1 LHREKKLENSVSM
14 KRQGSAALV
23 IGLLVAVILGSLHSS
38 SRILH
43 LETAVAQFISSY
55 STTARTVSDRWQYV
69 FILVGS
75 LGVVF
80 LTLTSARRDR
90 IGWLVVALVI
100 ELIAVTWICLL
111 YRVFFQPLPAIFAVV
126 LGYAGTFAFTA
137 ITERGRSL
145 TAKSLFGDRLSK
157 EQVNR
162 VIAGDIPFEP
172 EAKIYDAS
180 VIVCDVANKYDLAD
194 ECPPAVFAQ
203 LTETFIRR
211 ATELFLDAGGYIQS
225 ADGEGV
231 VALFG
236 FPEADAHHGDKAVR
250 IALDLLDRFREF
262 RQSNNG
268 ETAAKGDVHI
278 GVSSGTIIIAPMQ
291 DGNRS
296 GLLTSGEPIELAR
309 RFCVANRFYGS
320 RILIGPRT
328 FELASR
334 YVVARPID
342 FLSGVNTRERHEI
355 YEPLWLAAEA
365 KPEQLAR
372 RDSFWNGVVLY
383 REKRWAEAY
392 MEFQKARDP
401 DYNEEDAP
409 LQLYLRRLEPL
420 ALHLTIESPE
430 A

>member
-1 LHREKKLENSVSM
+1 LHLRKKPENSFSM
-14 KRQGSAALV
+14 KRQVSTALAV
-23 IGLLVAVILGSLHSS
+23 GLLIAVILGALHAGG
-38 SRILH
+38 RFLH
-43 LETAVAQFISSY
+43 LETAVAQLISSL
-55 STTARTVSDRWQYV
+55 SAATRIVSDKWQYV

-75 LGVVF
+75 LGVAF

-100 ELIAVTWICLL
+100 ELIAVTWICSL
-111 YRVFFQPLPAIFAVV
+111 YRVLFQPLPAIFALV
-126 LGYAGTFAFTA
+126 LGYAGTFAFA
-137 ITERGRSL
+137 GITQRSRSVM
-145 TAKSLFGDRLSK
+145 AKSLFGDRLSK
-157 EQVNR
+157 EQVHR
-162 VIAGDIPFEP
+162 VIAGDIPFEL
-172 EAKIYDAS
+172 EAKTYDAS
-180 VIVCDVANKYDLAD
+180 VIVCDVASKYDLAD

-211 ATELFLDAGGYIQS
+211 ATELFLDEGGYIQS

-236 FPEADAHHGDKAVR
+236 FPEPDPHHGDKAVR
-250 IALDLLDRFREF
+250 VALGLLDRFREF
-262 RQSNNG
+262 RQPNNG
-268 ETAAKGDVHI
+268 ETAAKCDLHLGI
-278 GVSSGTIIIAPMQ
+278 SSGTMIIAPMQ

-328 FELASR
+328 FDLASR

-392 MEFQKARDP
+392 TEFQKARDP
-401 DYNEEDAP
+401 NYNEEDAP
-409 LQLYLRRLEPL
+409 LELYLRRLEPL

>member
-1 LHREKKLENSVSM
+1 M
-14 KRQGSAALV
+14 KRQGSTALL
-23 IGLLVAVILGSLHSS
+23 IGLLIAVVLGALHASG
-38 SRILH
+38 RLLH
-43 LETAVAQFISSY
+43 LETAAVQFISSY
-55 STTARTVSDRWQYV
+55 SAATRIVSDKWQYV

-75 LGVVF
+75 LGVAF
-80 LTLTSARRDR
+80 LTLTSARQDR

-100 ELIAVTWICLL
+100 ELIAVTWICSL
-111 YRVFFQPLPAIFAVV
+111 YRVFFQPLPAIFGVV
-126 LGYAGTFAFTA
+126 LGYAGTFAFA
-137 ITERGRSL
+137 GITQRSRSV

-157 EQVNR
+157 EQVHR

-172 EAKIYDAS
+172 EAKTYGAS

-211 ATELFLDAGGYIQS
+211 ATELFLDAGGYIHS

-236 FPEADAHHGDKAVR
+236 FPEPDPHHGDKAVR
-250 IALDLLDRFREF
+250 VALGLLDRFREF

-268 ETAAKGDVHI
+268 ETTAKCDVRLGI
-278 GVSSGTIIIAPMQ
+278 SSGTMIIAPMQ
-291 DGNRS
+291 DGSGS

-320 RILIGPRT
+320 RILIGPHT

-365 KPEQLAR
+365 QPEQLAR

-392 MEFQKARDP
+392 AEFQKPRDP
-401 DYNEEDAP
+401 NHNEEDAP
-409 LQLYLRRLEPL
+409 LELYLRRLEPL

>member
-1 LHREKKLENSVSM
+1 M
-14 KRQGSAALV
+14 KRRGNTALV
-23 IGLLVAVILGSLHSS
+23 IGLLIAAILSALHASG
-38 SRILH
+38 LLFH
-43 LETAVAQFISSY
+43 LETATVQFISSY
-55 STTARTVSDRWQYV
+55 NAATRIVSDKWQYV

-75 LGVVF
+75 LGAAF
-80 LTLTSARRDR
+80 LTLTSKRQDR
-90 IGWLVVALVI
+90 IGWLVVALVL
-100 ELIAVTWICLL
+100 ELIAVTWICSL
-111 YRVFFQPLPAIFAVV
+111 YQVFFQPLPAIVGVV
-126 LGYAGTFAFTA
+126 LGYVGTFAFAGFTQ
-137 ITERGRSL
+137 RSRSVM
-145 TAKSLFGDRLSK
+145 AKSQFGDRLSK
-157 EQVNR
+157 EKVHR

-172 EAKIYDAS
+172 EARTYDAS
-180 VIVCDVANKYDLAD
+180 VIACDMADKYDLA
-194 ECPPAVFAQ
+194 EEFPPTVFAQ
-203 LTETFIRR
+203 LIETFIRR

-236 FPEADAHHGDKAVR
+236 FPEPDPRHGEKAVR
-250 IALDLLDRFREF
+250 VALDLLDRFREF
-262 RQSNNG
+262 RPSNND
-268 ETAAKGDVHI
+268 ESAPRYNVHLGI
-278 GVSSGTIIIAPMQ
+278 SSGTMIIAPMQ
-291 DGNRS
+291 NDNRS
-296 GLLTSGEPIELAR
+296 GLLISGEPIELAR

-392 MEFQKARDP
+392 TEFQKARDP
-401 DYNEEDAP
+401 NYSEEDPP
-409 LQLYLRRLEPL
+409 LELYLRRLEPL